1 MPRPR
6 KVKLPEPT
14 RSTDKDLF
22 PHEPTFTYR
31 IALRIKKNTPG
42 TTVAWFSCKEHAH
55 KYIERYTQPKDPSPL
70 LKHSVKHQTPLMIDT
85 ITCYTIRMVH
95 KQHSMIG

>member
-1 MPRPR
+1 MPRPK

-31 IALRIKKNTPG
+31 IALRLKKNTPG

-55 KYIERYTQPKDPSPL
+55 KYIERYKPNILHFRYYEAPKTKRKP
-70 LKHSVKHQTPLMIDT
+70 
-85 ITCYTIRMVH
+85 R
-95 KQHSMIG
+95 